1 MGAGWSEANA
11 FKEASTGAW
20 RLGHVLEPAGPI
32 GVGWGRGWGTRKTFT
47 AEGTFG
53 EILESWGDL
62 VLEAEGTP

>member
-1 MGAGWSEANA
+1 M
-11 FKEASTGAW
+11 
-20 RLGHVLEPAGPI
+20 VLEPAGPI
-32 GVGWGRGWGTRKTFT
+32 GVGCGRGWGTRKTFT